1 MEPIS
6 TFNFGASLAEQSKSF
21 PLSNLASKAR
31 TLTGTQS
38 LNMGEKAST
47 TQTNKDKEL
56 MEVAKKFEAIL
67 IHQMLKAMRQ
77 TVHKSDLM
85 NSFSLQQYESMMDEE
100 IASEMAKNK
109 GIGLADSLFYQLSQL
124 ETGNNQNIDL
134 AKKAIELSH
143 QIESLYL
150 KANYSQKKKLIKS
163 VLSNC
168 ELKDGSLYPIYNK
181 SFDIFAKGI
190 KSNNKRRG
198 RDSNPG

>member
-31 TLTGTQS
+31 TLTGKQS

-67 IHQMLKAMRQ
+67 IHQMFKAMRQ

-85 NSFSLQQYESMMDEE
+85 NSFSMQQYESMMDEE
-100 IASEMAKNK
+100 IANEMAKNK
-109 GIGLADSLFYQLSQL
+109 GIGLADSLFYQLSRL
-124 ETGNNQNIDL
+124 E
-134 AKKAIELSH
+134 KA
-143 QIESLYL
+143 
-150 KANYSQKKKLIKS
+150 
-163 VLSNC
+163 SNPPTT
-168 ELKDGSLYPIYNK
+168 S
-181 SFDIFAKGI
+181 
-190 KSNNKRRG
+190 SNNLLGVKQYE
-198 RDSNPG
+198 